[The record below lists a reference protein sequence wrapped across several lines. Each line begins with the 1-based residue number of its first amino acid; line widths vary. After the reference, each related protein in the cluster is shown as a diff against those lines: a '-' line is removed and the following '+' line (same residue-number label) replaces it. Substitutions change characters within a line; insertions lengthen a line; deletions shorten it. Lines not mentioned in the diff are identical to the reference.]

1 MKSKSRVI
9 LAAVAIS
16 VILISLALFRPSLA
30 APSGKEEDRP
40 KWRGPH
46 AVKMGEDLRFNRGSM
61 LGLRLLR
68 RCEPA
73 TIQGTIVTYAR
84 HMLVVDTG
92 GEQVRVVVP
101 RLWVVDGEA
110 MNMTEIF
117 ESGVLNPEDS
127 VTVSALRWDVENEDL
142 TIYGL
147 FGYKIEKGEEV
158 FYALLPINIE
168 E

>member
-1 MKSKSRVI
+1 
-9 LAAVAIS
+9 
-16 VILISLALFRPSLA
+16 
-30 APSGKEEDRP
+30 
-40 KWRGPH
+40 
-46 AVKMGEDLRFNRGSM
+46 M

-127 VTVSALRWDVENEDL
+127 ITVSAIRWNVDNDEL

-147 FGYKIEKGEEV
+147 FGYKIEKGEEA